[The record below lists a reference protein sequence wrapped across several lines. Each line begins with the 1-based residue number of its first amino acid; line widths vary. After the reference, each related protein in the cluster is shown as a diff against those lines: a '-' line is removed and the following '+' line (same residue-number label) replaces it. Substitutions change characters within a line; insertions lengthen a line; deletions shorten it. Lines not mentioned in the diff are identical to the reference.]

1 MSWTRL
7 TAKKAREEM
16 GRDAEY
22 DFDHAD
28 IAREVA
34 DEFPYTDVLAS
45 PPPLRPG
52 NVAADTSQPSAILE
66 QKEDE
71 LPRQKRQG
79 RGPREVALGVR
90 FSTEEFYPDFPGE
103 RVWRTGKLNI
113 RDRCTNAF
121 LKKNWEAWRK
131 LAQPPY
137 VPPKAEVRK
146 SFLHYAG
153 LELHGLKV
161 DWSTVDLSIAMN
173 TISKDRRHAARH
185 ELFRLRAR
193 MDGLLVEPT
202 DPDADEKS
210 QKVIKRLAST
220 QDRAPKRQRSKPK
233 PKVSGKDGNIPSAP
247 SVPTRVS
254 QPVPIP
260 PSVATD
266 THAGGISRKG
276 KEDLLHGHLW
286 IHWRRKNV

>member
-28 IAREVA
+28 IARQVA
-34 DEFPYTDVLAS
+34 DEFLDTDVLAS
-45 PPPLRPG
+45 PPPLRPE
-52 NVAADTSQPSAILE
+52 NVAVDTSQPSAVLE
-66 QKEDE
+66 QKEEE
-71 LPRQKRQG
+71 LPCPKRQG
-79 RGPREVALGVR
+79 RGPSKRNRLVSTPVVIPEDAESLVTPNGITREVALGVW
-90 FSTEEFYPDFPGE
+90 FSTEEFYPDFPGK

-137 VPPKAEVRK
+137 VPPKADVQK

-173 TISKDRRHAARH
+173 TISKERRHAARR
-185 ELFRLRAR
+185 ELYRLRAR
-193 MDGLLVEPT
+193 MDGRLVEPT

-210 QKVIKRLAST
+210 QKMMKRLAST
-220 QDRAPKRQRSKPK
+220 QDRAPKRPRSEPK
-233 PKVSGKDGNIPSAP
+233 PKLGL
-247 SVPTRVS
+247 
-254 QPVPIP
+254 
-260 PSVATD
+260 
-266 THAGGISRKG
+266 
-276 KEDLLHGHLW
+276 EL
-286 IHWRRKNV
+286 

>member
-16 GRDAEY
+16 ERDAEY
-22 DFDHAD
+22 DLIMRTLHE
-28 IAREVA
+28 RLL
-34 DEFPYTDVLAS
+34 T
-45 PPPLRPG
+45 
-52 NVAADTSQPSAILE
+52 ILE
-66 QKEDE
+66 QKEEE
-71 LPRQKRQG
+71 LPRPKRQG
-79 RGPREVALGVR
+79 RGPSKRYLPVSAPVVIPEDAESLVPPNGITGEVALGVR

-131 LAQPPY
+131 LAQLPY
-137 VPPKAEVRK
+137 VPPKAEVQK

-173 TISKDRRHAARH
+173 TISKDRRHAARR

-193 MDGLLVEPT
+193 MDGRLVEPT
-202 DPDADEKS
+202 NPDPDEKS
-210 QKVIKRLAST
+210 QKVMKRLAST
-220 QDRAPKRQRSKPK
+220 QDRAPKRPMS
-233 PKVSGKDGNIPSAP
+233 
-247 SVPTRVS
+247 
-254 QPVPIP
+254 
-260 PSVATD
+260 
-266 THAGGISRKG
+266 
-276 KEDLLHGHLW
+276 
-286 IHWRRKNV
+286 